1 MTEIRQ
7 RLKALRLEILRR
19 NLDAWYISGTD
30 PHASEYLPERWQTR
44 QFISGFT
51 GSYGIVVVAQE
62 ESILWTDSRYFIQAE
77 EQLKGSGIKMQK
89 LRVPDAV
96 PPELWLAKKLTR
108 GSKVGFD
115 PQTLSLS
122 SYRNLASTLERY
134 GIGVVETPDL
144 FEKVW
149 ENRPELPATPVFELD
164 SRLTGF
170 SRKEKKDLSVSEL
183 KKPDADFQIITALDE
198 LAWAFNLRGSDIA
211 YNPLFIGYGVIGK
224 NEWILFTDPDKIP
237 EHLKIQFEKEQIS
250 LLPYHSFFNWLKSNR
265 GKKIFID
272 PTSASYA
279 VYSSIQSDNHIIEGL
294 SLIGQLKMQKNK
306 TELDGFREAMKKD
319 GAALIEFLYWLK
331 NGVKSKEI
339 TEYTAG
345 KKIAELR
352 AEQKEYIGESFPP
365 IVGYKAHG
373 AIVHLNVNEEEA
385 LVLEPEGILLFDT
398 GGQYLHGTTDITRTI
413 ALGKPTQQQ
422 ITDYTLVLKG
432 MINLTNAKFP
442 TGTKG
447 TNIDVLARIALWQ
460 NGLNYGH
467 GTGHGVGH
475 FLNVHEGPVSVR
487 QDYNEVALVPGVVLS
502 NEPGLYRQNQYGIR
516 IENLIVC
523 VEKEETEFGRF
534 LGFETLTLCPIDT
547 SLIDV
552 RLLTETEVRWLN
564 EYHIQVREALTPLLN
579 KKLLPFLEELTKEL

>member
-442 TGTKG
+442 VGTKG

>member
-7 RLKALRLEILRR
+7 RLKTLRMELLHR

-30 PHASEYLPERWQTR
+30 PHASEYLPEMWQTR
-44 QFISGFT
+44 QYITGFT

-149 ENRPELPATPVFELD
+149 ENRPELPATSVFELD

-432 MINLTNAKFP
+432 MINLTNVKFP

-552 RLLTETEVRWLN
+552 RLLTETEVKWLN
-564 EYHIQVREALTPLLN
+564 EYHKKVRDTLKPLIRTE
-579 KKLLPFLEELTKEL
+579 LLPFLEELTNEI